1 MTKMDKTGRGL
12 PRGMLVAAVAGALLL
27 GGCSTIR
34 NVFDG
39 RGKDRSAEPA
49 ELSAIT
55 QTATASRLWT
65 LNVGGAPSSGSR
77 WTLGLGGR
85 KKDGWYGVSPRV
97 AIADGRVYAAGL
109 SGQVVAADLRS
120 GATAWSRPLGLV
132 LSSGAGAGEGV
143 VVVGSIEGDVVALD
157 AATGNE
163 KWRAKVGNEVLAAPA
178 VGGGMVFVRGN
189 DGRITAFDA
198 ATGERRW
205 FHSAEIPAL
214 TVRGNGGIAVGPG
227 LVFASEDNGTVTAL
241 SASDGH
247 LVWSTGVAQQDGR
260 SELDRMADVDGA
272 PILDGTTVYATSYKK
287 RTMAI
292 DGPSGQPMWERENG
306 GPGGIGLAGDRLV
319 VTERDGG
326 VWALDR
332 ASGGSLWQ
340 QAALARRNVTAPAVQ
355 GEYAVVGDFEGYLHW
370 LRLSDGAFAARL
382 DAGDAIIAQPAVADG
397 VLVVQS
403 ADGQV
408 SAFSVQ

>member
-1 MTKMDKTGRGL
+1 MTKQDNGRRAGS
-12 PRGMLVAAVAGALLL
+12 RAWMAAAIAATLVL

-39 RGKDRSAEPA
+39 RGKDRSGEPA
-49 ELSAIT
+49 ELVAVT
-55 QTATASRLWT
+55 PTATASRLWSME
-65 LNVGGAPSSGSR
+65 LGGAPSQASK

-85 KKDGWYGVSPRV
+85 KKSGWYGVGSRA
-97 AIADGRVYAAGL
+97 AIVDGHVYAAGL
-109 SGQVVAADLRS
+109 SGRVVAVDLRS
-120 GATAWSRPLGLV
+120 GSTLWTQPLGLV
-132 LSSGAGAGEGV
+132 LTSGAGAGEGV
-143 VVVGSIEGDVVALD
+143 VAVGGIEGDVVALD
-157 AATGNE
+157 AATGSE
-163 KWRAKVGNEVLAAPA
+163 KWRANVGNEVLVAPA

-189 DGRITAFDA
+189 DGRVTAFDA

-214 TVRGNGGIAVGPG
+214 TVRGNGGITVGPG
-227 LVFASEDNGTVTAL
+227 LVFSAGDNGTVTAL
-241 SASDGH
+241 SATDGNV
-247 LVWSTGVAQQDGR
+247 LWSTAVAQQDGR
-260 SELDRMADVDGA
+260 SELDRMADLDGLVV
-272 PILDGTTVYATSYKK
+272 LDGTTLYATSYKK

-306 GPGGIGLAGDRLV
+306 GPGGLGLATDRLV
-319 VTERDGG
+319 VTEHDGV

-340 QAALARRNVTAPAVQ
+340 QPGLKNRVTTAPAVH
-355 GEYAVVGDFEGYLHW
+355 GDYAVVGDYQGYLHW

-382 DAGDAIIAQPAVADG
+382 DAGDAIRGQPVVGDG
-397 VLVVQS
+397 VLVVQTV
-403 ADGQV
+403 DGTL